1 MGQPDTSPPAAVDTQ
16 IAEGHLSPE
25 VWARLLLARVN
36 KRDTG
41 TLVAT
46 RGEHQRTFRFL
57 SGVPI
62 VATSTLPEEDFTS
75 TMVACG
81 LLDQAR
87 LDWIRKHTGVN
98 ESEIEGLVG
107 AGTVRRSD
115 VDDHHSTHIQHLIAA
130 TLAWPDGEF
139 SWAPAPDIG
148 DKVERS
154 LLPSIQTI
162 EALIAGVLRGFEIAA
177 LHTFVDAAD
186 AGDLLPD
193 ARLTGLKPPAWLPD
207 DMGQLHTH
215 LGQSLS
221 RSEIAEA
228 LNLSTDRI
236 AAMLWLLEATGWAKR
251 ANPPAALIPLGT
263 IAVIQ
268 AGSNAEARVPLT
280 SPPRSEPAPTVC
292 APKPSQ
298 SASPTP
304 DTAMSA
310 APETTQTK
318 PASGVPA
325 APPPQP
331 ERVLHKKTVEV
342 PRTPSIDPEKG
353 LTRALKSIADED
365 FDQAYR
371 LLTDVRKEKPSCPK
385 TLAALGWS
393 AWRTGNLGTNAYDG
407 PEDFLLL
414 ALTFDANHPKALE
427 YYARIAIEKG
437 ETENARNRLLQLL
450 KAAPELPWA
459 QEALSSLNPKGKKS
473 GMRLWPK
480 S

>member
-1 MGQPDTSPPAAVDTQ
+1 M
-16 IAEGHLSPE
+16 
-25 VWARLLLARVN
+25 
-36 KRDTG
+36 
-41 TLVAT
+41 AT

-87 LDWIRKHTGVN
+87 LDWFETPASMSPRSRGWSVQAPSADPMST
-98 ESEIEGLVG
+98 
-107 AGTVRRSD
+107 TTTRR
-115 VDDHHSTHIQHLIAA
+115 HPHLIAA
-130 TLAWPDGEF
+130 RSPGPTASSLGPRLR
-139 SWAPAPDIG
+139 DIG

-162 EALIAGVLRGFEIAA
+162 EALIAGVLSGFEIAA

-268 AGSNAEARVPLT
+268 SGSSAEARVPIT
-280 SPPRSEPAPTVC
+280 SPSRSESAPAVR

-298 SASPTP
+298 SASPSP
-304 DTAMSA
+304 DCDVCCTRDAK
-310 APETTQTK
+310 TK
-318 PASGVPA
+318 PASGVPPHHHRGPS
-325 APPPQP
+325 APSTRMSRSH
-331 ERVLHKKTVEV
+331 ER
-342 PRTPSIDPEKG
+342 PASIRRRG
-353 LTRALKSIADED
+353 SRA
-365 FDQAYR
+365 
-371 LLTDVRKEKPSCPK
+371 P
-385 TLAALGWS
+385 
-393 AWRTGNLGTNAYDG
+393 
-407 PEDFLLL
+407 
-414 ALTFDANHPKALE
+414 
-427 YYARIAIEKG
+427 
-437 ETENARNRLLQLL
+437 
-450 KAAPELPWA
+450 
-459 QEALSSLNPKGKKS
+459 
-473 GMRLWPK
+473 
-480 S
+480 